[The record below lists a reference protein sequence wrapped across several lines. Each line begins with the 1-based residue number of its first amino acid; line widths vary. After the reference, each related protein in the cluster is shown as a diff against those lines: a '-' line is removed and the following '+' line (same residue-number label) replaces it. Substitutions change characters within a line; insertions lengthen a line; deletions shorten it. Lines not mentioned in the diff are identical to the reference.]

1 MLEAENRKSKIERS
15 EKERAKLLT
24 IIIHCYYKH
33 TTTTTTTIYIIYI
46 QYDMIVDYQQV
57 IFKY

>member
-33 TTTTTTTIYIIYI
+33 TTTTTIYIDKYITIYIPGS
-46 QYDMIVDYQQV
+46 VL
-57 IFKY
+57 